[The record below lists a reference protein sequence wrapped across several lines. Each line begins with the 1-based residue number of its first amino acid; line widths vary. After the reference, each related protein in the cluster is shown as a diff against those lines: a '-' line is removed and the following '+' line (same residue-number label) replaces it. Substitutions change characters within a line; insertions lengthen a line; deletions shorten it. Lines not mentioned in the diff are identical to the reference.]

1 MIWWFTPLLS
11 GGSHHEIAQRVFDV
25 YQRLLVS
32 SIMGSVAIFFMF
44 HIPECFRIL
53 FNLGM
58 SVLLTVPIIVTF
70 LSTVI
75 ACIMIQFSNG
85 YLLLI
90 FSVALVVPSV
100 TVFRKQELVSDPIV
114 LIIYIRVIIGL
125 II

>member
-1 MIWWFTPLLS
+1 
-11 GGSHHEIAQRVFDV
+11 
-25 YQRLLVS
+25 
-32 SIMGSVAIFFMF
+32 MF
-44 HIPECFRIL
+44 SLFCLPECFRIL
-53 FNLGM
+53 FNIGLVR
-58 SVLLTVPIIVTF
+58 SFTVPIIVTF

-90 FSVALVVPSV
+90 SSVALVVPSV